1 MAKKLSEI
9 NQLSENNHSYDPETA
24 LKIKS
29 LKDRVKIH
37 ENKIKELNSKL
48 NWANILIVRY

>member
-48 NWANILIVRY
+48 N